1 VPRIL
6 FVCTGNICRSPMAEA
21 MARAELGD
29 VIEFES
35 AGIYGL
41 EGSPASEHAVT
52 ATAEVG
58 VDAGGH
64 LARVLRPEIAEDCD
78 RIYVM
83 THVHRNQ
90 ILSVAPHL
98 AGRVQLLD
106 PAGNDIEDPYGR
118 RLGVY
123 RRARNHIAAAI
134 EARLDE
140 WRDLAGS

>member
-1 VPRIL
+1 
-6 FVCTGNICRSPMAEA
+6 MAEA

-29 VIEFES
+29 LLEFES

-41 EGSPASEHAVT
+41 EGSAASEHAVT
-52 ATAEVG
+52 ATAEIGADVQE
-58 VDAGGH
+58 H
-64 LARVLRPEIAEDCD
+64 LARILRPEIAEACD

-83 THVHRNQ
+83 TQMHRNQ

-106 PAGNDIEDPYGR
+106 PEGRDIEDPYGR

-123 RRARNHIAAAI
+123 RRARDHIARAI
-134 EARLDE
+134 TGRLEE
-140 WRDLAGS
+140 WRALAEA